1 MYVTNDSVSTR
12 FETMSNKELGSFI
25 RGELKK
31 IGINATIKRPITPIK
46 TM

>member
-31 IGINATIKRPITPIK
+31 IGITS
-46 TM
+46 